1 MKEDLEQE
9 KRVFTRVWAK
19 KEKQIDRVV
28 NNTIGLYGDV
38 QGLSGSKLRQIENL
52 ELKALEQGS
61 EDLDEG

>member
-38 QGLSGSKLRQIENL
+38 QGLYGSKLPQIENL
-52 ELKALEQGS
+52 ELKALASGS
-61 EDLDEG
+61 EEPGKD